1 MDKEEIKR
9 FFEGHERVPK
19 KFVKELERAK
29 KASGEVDFGCGGTNC
44 SEIWGTTA
52 EKRCCEICAKSRGCF
67 SWDEAITASPEY
79 YSEKYDSE
87 NGFWR
92 PNIGCILPREKRS
105 LTCVKYRCYK
115 VDEEP
120 KKELLKFYD
129 GLDKALARVRSE

>member
-9 FFEGHERVPK
+9 FFEGQRRVPK

-44 SEIWGTTA
+44 SEGWDT
-52 EKRCCEICAKSRGCF
+52 EKRCCEVCARCRGCF
-67 SWDEAITASPEY
+67 SWDDEMTASPEY

-92 PNIGCILPREKRS
+92 PNIGCTLPREKRS
-105 LTCVKYRCYK
+105 LVCIKYRCDK
-115 VDEEP
+115 VREKS
-120 KKELLKFYD
+120 KKEFLKFSNR
-129 GLDKALARVRSE
+129 LDEVLTRIRRE